1 MIQLFLSGK
10 LRVRDEDALPATR
23 PGEGPHPTA
32 NLGAPDASDRDVAE
46 VCWSSTDD
54 TLSQEQ
60 TLWEFWH
67 ALARCGIYV
76 DRLYRHSEVSVQ
88 HKPHLCSRENLPQ
101 MVGSIFQQIQIVMA
115 AFIDPHDLSVR
126 KIYI

>member
-67 ALARCGIYV
+67 ALARCGIYG
-76 DRLYRHSEVSVQ
+76 DRLYRHFEVSVQ
-88 HKPHLCSRENLPQ
+88 HKPRENLPR
-101 MVGSIFQQIQIVMA
+101 MVGSLFQQIRIQIVMA
-115 AFIDPHDLSVR
+115 AFVDPHDLSVR
-126 KIYI
+126 KICI